1 MRLLQM
7 GMDGEVEVPVSQP
20 IIDETMRVLRIKF
33 GWSDTDLHD
42 ALLVMESCTTKVT
55 PTEALNVVSDDPDD
69 DRVLECAAAAQADYL
84 VTGDKHLLKLGSYRA
99 TRIVKAAEFLAL
111 QRGR

>member
-1 MRLLQM
+1 MM
-7 GMDGEVEVPVSQP
+7 
-20 IIDETMRVLRIKF
+20 
-33 GWSDTDLHD
+33 TDYW
-42 ALLVMESCTTKVT
+42 
-55 PTEALNVVSDDPDD
+55 
-69 DRVLECAAAAQADYL
+69 ECAAAAQADYL